1 MMGAYPTLVSSAQT
15 AMLDMWQFA
24 PLPSV
29 ALIAST

>member
-1 MMGAYPTLVSSAQT
+1 MMGAYPTRVRRAHT

-29 ALIAST
+29 ALMAST